1 MENDPSWYT
10 QRNKKDGSRSRET
23 NMAWYDRL
31 LGRAPIVDEEKLNP
45 AQYVISRNE
54 GMTIDSREVVTNYRN
69 AYEQLEIVNRAV
81 NMIVDD
87 VSEIPFAIG
96 EKIVGTTNVLKNIR
110 RSKVDLLINKEP
122 NPFQDVS
129 AFKRNLIIDLLI
141 DGNIFIYFDGAHLY
155 HLPAD
160 KVRIYTD
167 DKTYVER
174 YSYDNSIDYSPD
186 EIIHIKENSFNSIYR
201 GTPRLKPAFR
211 TMQLL
216 GSMRDFQDNFF
227 KNGAVPGLVLKSPNT
242 LSEKIKERMLQAWV
256 ARYNPK
262 SGGRRPLFLD
272 GGLEVEN
279 LTEINFK
286 ELDFQEGIKSNER
299 IILEA
304 MGIPSILMDGGNNA
318 NIRPNHRLYY
328 LETILPIVKK
338 VSCALERFFGFSM
351 SEDVTGIPALQPELR
366 DQAAYYAT
374 LVNTGILSANEARE
388 ALGKE
393 PVDGFDEPRVPA
405 NIAGSATNPEQG
417 GRPTEAAPSEEE

>member
-1 MENDPSWYT
+1 
-10 QRNKKDGSRSRET
+10 
-23 NMAWYDRL
+23 MAWYDRL
-31 LGRAPIVDEEKLNP
+31 LGRTPQADEEKLNP
-45 AQYVISRNE
+45 AQYVISREE
-54 GMTIDSREVVTNYRN
+54 GMTIDSREIVTNYRN
-69 AYEQLEIVNRAV
+69 AYETLEIVNRAV

-87 VSEIPFAIG
+87 VAEIPFSVG
-96 EKIVGTTNVLKNIR
+96 EQIQGINNIIKNIR
-110 RSKVDLLINKEP
+110 RSRVDILLNKEP

-129 AFKRNLIIDLLI
+129 TFKRNLIIDLLI

-160 KVRIYTD
+160 KMTIYSDTD
-167 DKTYVER
+167 TYVEK
-174 YSYDNSIDYSPD
+174 YSFDNSIDYSPK

-201 GTPRLKPAFR
+201 GVPRLKPAYR

-216 GSMRDFQDNFF
+216 GSMRNFQDNFF
-227 KNGAVPGLVLKSPNT
+227 RNGAVPGLVLKSPNT

-256 ARYNPK
+256 ARYNPQ

-272 GGLEVEN
+272 GGLEVGN

-304 MGIPSILMDGGNNA
+304 MGIPPILMDGGNNA

-328 LETILPIVKK
+328 LETILPIVRKIGYA
-338 VSCALERFFGFSM
+338 VERYFGFAIN
-351 SEDVTGIPALQPELR
+351 EDVTGIPALQPELR

-374 LVNTGILSANEARE
+374 LVNTGILSANEARI

-393 PVDGFDEPRVPA
+393 PVEGFDQPRVPQ
-405 NIAGSATNPEQG
+405 NIAGSAANPEEG
-417 GRPTEAAPSEEE
+417 GRPVETPPSEEN

>member
-1 MENDPSWYT
+1 
-10 QRNKKDGSRSRET
+10 
-23 NMAWYDRL
+23 MAWYDRFI
-31 LGRAPIVDEEKLNP
+31 GRANVEEKLNP

-87 VSEIPFAIG
+87 VAEIPFQIG
-96 EKIVGTTNVLKNIR
+96 EQILGTNNIIKNIR
-110 RSKVDLLINKEP
+110 RSKVDLLINREP
-122 NPFQDVS
+122 NPFQDINT
-129 AFKRNLIIDLLI
+129 FKRNLIIDLLI
-141 DGNIFIYFDGAHLY
+141 DGNIFIYFDGAHMY

-160 KVRIYTD
+160 KMTIYSD
-167 DKTYVER
+167 SDTYIEKF
-174 YSYDNSIDYSPD
+174 SYDNSIDYSPN

-201 GTPRLKPAFR
+201 GVPRLKPAFR

-216 GSMRDFQDNFF
+216 GSMRNFQDNFF

-256 ARYNPK
+256 ARYNPS

-286 ELDFQEGIKSNER
+286 DLDFQEGIKSNER

-304 MGIPSILMDGGNNA
+304 MGIPPILMDGGNNA

-328 LETILPIVKK
+328 LETVLPIVRKIGYA
-338 VSCALERFFGFSM
+338 VERFFGFSI

-393 PVDGFDEPRVPA
+393 PVKGFDTPRVPA
-405 NIAGSATNPEQG
+405 NIAGSAVNPEEG
-417 GRPTEAAPSEEE
+417 GRPVETPPSEEN

>member
-1 MENDPSWYT
+1 
-10 QRNKKDGSRSRET
+10 
-23 NMAWYDRL
+23 MAWYNFW
-31 LGRAPIVDEEKLNP
+31 RAEKKLDVEEKENP
-45 AQYVISRNE
+45 AQYIIAQNE
-54 GMTIDSREVVTNYRN
+54 GFFLETREVVTNYRN
-69 AYEQLEIVNRAV
+69 AYEQLEVVNRAV

-87 VSEIPFAIG
+87 VAEIPFTVG
-96 EKIVGTTNVLKNIR
+96 EQLVGVNNIIKNIR
-110 RSKVDLLINKEP
+110 RSKIDLLLNKEP

-160 KVRIYTD
+160 KVTIETD
-167 DKTYVER
+167 EKTFIKK
-174 YSYDNSIDYSPD
+174 YSYDHTIDYSPR
-186 EIIHIKENSFNSIYR
+186 EIIHIKENSFNSIFR
-201 GTPRLKPAFR
+201 GVPRLKPAYR

-216 GSMRDFQDNFF
+216 GSMRAFQDNFF

-256 ARYNPK
+256 ARYNPQ

-304 MGIPSILMDGGNNA
+304 MGIPPILLDGGNNA

-328 LETILPIVKK
+328 LETVLPIVKK
-338 VSCALERFFGFSM
+338 IRYAFERYFGFSLK
-351 SEDVTGIPALQPELR
+351 EDVTGIPALQPELR
-366 DQAAYYAT
+366 DEAAYYAT
-374 LVNTGILSANEARE
+374 LVNTGILTPNEARE
-388 ALGKE
+388 ALQFE
-393 PVDGFDEPRVPA
+393 RIEGFDTPRVPA
-405 NIAGSATNPEQG
+405 NIAGSAANPEEG
-417 GRPTEAAPSEEE
+417 GRPQEASPTEG

>member
-1 MENDPSWYT
+1 
-10 QRNKKDGSRSRET
+10 
-23 NMAWYDRL
+23 MAWYDRL
-31 LGRAPIVDEEKLNP
+31 LGRTPEIEEKLNP

-54 GMTIDSREVVTNYRN
+54 GLTIDSREIVTNYTN

-87 VSEIPFAIG
+87 VAEIPFTLG
-96 EKIVGTTNVLKNIR
+96 NQTPGVNNIVKNIR
-110 RSKVDLLINKEP
+110 RSKVDVLINREP
-122 NPFQDVS
+122 NPFQDINS
-129 AFKRNLIIDLLI
+129 FKRNLIIDLML

-155 HLPAD
+155 HLPAN
-160 KVRIYTD
+160 KVRIESDENTYIAKYT
-167 DKTYVER
+167 YE
-174 YSYDNSIDYSPD
+174 NSIDYSPN

-201 GTPRLKPAFR
+201 GVPRLKPAFR

-216 GSMRDFQDNFF
+216 SSMRNFQDNFF

-256 ARYNPK
+256 ARYNPQ

-286 ELDFQEGIKSNER
+286 DLDFQEGIKSNER

-304 MGIPSILMDGGNNA
+304 MGIPPILLDGGNNA

-328 LETILPIVKK
+328 LETILPIVRKLGY
-338 VSCALERFFGFSM
+338 ALERYFGFSV

-374 LVNTGILSANEARE
+374 LVNTGIMSPNEARE
-388 ALGKE
+388 ALGKD
-393 PVDGFDEPRVPA
+393 PVAGFDEPRVPA
-405 NIAGSATNPEQG
+405 NIAGSAANPEEG
-417 GRPTEAAPSEEE
+417 GRPQEAAPSEEE